1 MPYTPEHKARTRERI
16 VESAQRLF
24 NRHGFNGVS
33 IDEIMA
39 DAGLT
44 RGGFYNHFGTK
55 DELYAEVVTYALSS
69 RREQAAKGACAQ
81 PRTAREFIS
90 AYLAQAHFDNRETC
104 CPLMALPSDVARG
117 GEEVKRAYRQV
128 FEYMIGKFGEGPC
141 GSQGAQTGDSTR
153 FALRRR
159 HGRRPRGRRRRARR
173 RDQGSGERSCSRP
186 CRI

>member
-90 AYLAQAHFDNRETC
+90 A
-104 CPLMALPSDVARG
+104 LPRAGAFRQSRDLLPADGASLRRRPRRRG
-117 GEEVKRAYRQV
+117 GQARLPPSVRVHDR
-128 FEYMIGKFGEGPC
+128 KFGEGPC
-141 GSQGAQTGDSTR
+141 GSPGRAD
-153 FALRRR
+153 RR
-159 HGRRPRGRRRRARR
+159 
-173 RDQGSGERSCSRP
+173 
-186 CRI
+186 